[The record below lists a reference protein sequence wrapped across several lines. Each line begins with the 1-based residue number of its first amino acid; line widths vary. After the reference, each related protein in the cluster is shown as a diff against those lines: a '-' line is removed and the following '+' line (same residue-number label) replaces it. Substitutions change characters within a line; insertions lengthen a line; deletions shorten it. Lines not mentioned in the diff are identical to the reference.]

1 MLNKTFLQDENAEA
15 IDSDKIYT
23 FAKVTTQIIIT
34 GPPGSGKSALIR
46 ALKKSNHVVLP
57 EIAREV
63 IESER
68 ASERG
73 FFPWSHLPEFSDIVF
88 RKFMERKKDYDKKYI
103 FTDRGIP
110 DTLSYLRLGG
120 EIFPEEYIRE
130 LASYPYHKIVF
141 FAPFWNEIYKV
152 DSVRIETVEE
162 AKAVEKVLL
171 ECYSE
176 LGFTVYRLPL
186 ASVSDRVRYVEDYL
200 KYHF

>member
-1 MLNKTFLQDENAEA
+1 M
-15 IDSDKIYT
+15 
-23 FAKVTTQIIIT
+23 TTQIIIT

-46 ALKKSNHVVLP
+46 ALEKSNHVVLP

-68 ASERG
+68 ASGRG
-73 FFPWSHLPEFSDIVF
+73 FFPWSHLPEFSDLVF
-88 RKFMERKKDYDKKYI
+88 HKFIGRKKEYHNKYI

-120 EIFPEEYIRE
+120 KEFPEEYTRE
-130 LASYPYHKIVF
+130 LATYPYHKIVF
-141 FAPFWNEIYKV
+141 FAPFWSDIYKV
-152 DSVRIETVEE
+152 DSVRKETVEE

-171 ECYSE
+171 ECYTE

-186 ASVSDRVRYVEDYL
+186 TSVSDRVRYVEDYL